1 MRNHSL
7 YFVLPSSYILSQL
20 IPEISKRLWPIGLGL
35 DLVLVSTDSIVQIC
49 VYVGL
54 QILPAMFFM
63 CPKKSSD

>member
-7 YFVLPSSYILSQL
+7 YFVLPSSYMLSQL

-54 QILPAMFFM
+54 QILPAIHVLHV
-63 CPKKSSD
+63 SQEI